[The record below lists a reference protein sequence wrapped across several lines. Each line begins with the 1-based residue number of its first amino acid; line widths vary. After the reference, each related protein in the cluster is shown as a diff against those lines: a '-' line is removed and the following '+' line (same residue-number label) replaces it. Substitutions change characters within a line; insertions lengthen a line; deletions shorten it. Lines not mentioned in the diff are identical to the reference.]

1 MKSQYFFATPFI
13 KISEFTFYIR
23 FRKGNIIPGIEIVGG
38 GPSGLLVDNKLGKE
52 EDKRKVWL
60 LVVDKDL
67 VFSWPEGIKF
77 TFLLIP
83 VWVSLMHRVGG
94 LVMRGVVDMAMVAL
108 SWVVAVAFFSYC
120 LVTKH
125 F

>member
-52 EDKRKVWL
+52 EDKSKVWL
-60 LVVDKDL
+60 LVVEMDL
-67 VFSWPEGIKF
+67 VFSWPEGIKSR
-77 TFLLIP
+77 FLSIP
-83 VWVSLMHRVGG
+83 VWVSLIQRVGRLILG
-94 LVMRGVVDMAMVAL
+94 GECYIHVC
-108 SWVVAVAFFSYC
+108 Y
-120 LVTKH
+120 T
-125 F
+125 